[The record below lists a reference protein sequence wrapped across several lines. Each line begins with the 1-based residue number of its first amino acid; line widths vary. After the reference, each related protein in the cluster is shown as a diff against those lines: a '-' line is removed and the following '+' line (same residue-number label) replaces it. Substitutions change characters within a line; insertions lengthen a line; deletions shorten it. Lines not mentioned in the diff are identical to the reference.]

1 MPTANDKL
9 LNKEVAHAIDTLGYS
24 NDVTKKI
31 IAILNK
37 SDVNLFSQLS
47 RELDRINPNAFKIS
61 RIDQLLQS
69 VRKINS
75 QAYAEV
81 SKTLDQELKGFS
93 ASEVDYQQ
101 KLIKSVQPAPVLPIA
116 PETVYAAA
124 MDTPFQGKLLKEFL
138 TGLEEGK
145 ATLIRDA
152 VRMGVIESQ
161 TTNEIVKK
169 IRGTA
174 ALKYND
180 GILNITR
187 SNAESVVITAVA
199 HTANMAQQKVY
210 EANSD
215 IIKGYRYTATL
226 DTRTTEL
233 CASRDGNFYKIGDKK
248 PAIPA
253 HFRCRSRYVPVLKS
267 FKEMGLD
274 VELPESTRASLDGQV
289 PAKMNYQEWLSKQS
303 LERQIAV
310 LGKEK
315 ALLFNKGKLTLD
327 KFVSP
332 SGHVYTLK
340 ELEQRN
346 GKLLAESTPAV
357 AAPTKTWNPNTK
369 WAKLHD
375 DSFGAS
381 PNYIKNAI
389 IKYDDQLKEVQI
401 SSGGAHYNARNKF
414 IKNPDTIDLKTQ
426 GTWRH
431 EYGHFLDNI
440 LSNTP
445 FGFRSSAKDFDDV
458 LKAETEIVLANAG
471 FARKSAKQ
479 TAFNAARKQ
488 SMDDFREQFIKLD
501 AIEADKL
508 VASKAKDIGI
518 DLNSVDKFFND
529 ETTYIA
535 TELDTKYRKALLLDA
550 LKTKD
555 AAKFMVAINGDGW
568 TNHQIFRKGNV
579 GKFSDLVGSA
589 SRNKLLG
596 FGSYGNGG
604 HKNSYY
610 RSAPENANTEVFANL
625 TALYGSDNTFWHTV
639 VDTFY
644 PDTGKL
650 YKSILSE

>member
-31 IAILNK
+31 ISILNK
-37 SDVNLFSQLS
+37 SDVNLFAQLTK
-47 RELDRINPNAFKIS
+47 ELDKINPNTFKIA
-61 RIDQLLQS
+61 RLDQLLQS

-81 SKTLDQELKGFS
+81 SKTLDKELKGFS

-101 KLIKSVQPAPVLPIA
+101 RLIKSVQPSPVLPIS

-124 MDTPFQGKLLKEFL
+124 MDTPFQGKLLSEFL
-138 TGLEEGK
+138 TGLEDGK

-187 SNAESVVITAVA
+187 ANAESVVLTAVA
-199 HTANMAQQKVY
+199 HTANMAQQQVY

-233 CASRDGNFYKIGDKK
+233 CASRDGNFYKIGAPK

-267 FKEMGLD
+267 FRELGLD
-274 VELPESTRASLDGQV
+274 VDLPESTRASLDGQV
-289 PAKMNYQEWLSKQS
+289 PAKMNYQQWLSKQS
-303 LERQIAV
+303 LDRQITV

-315 ALLFNKGKLTLD
+315 AILFNQGKLTLD

-332 SGHVYTLK
+332 AGHVYTLK
-340 ELEQRN
+340 ELEQMN
-346 GKLLAESTPAV
+346 GKLLGETTPAV
-357 AAPTKTWNPNTK
+357 ATNKTWNPNTK

-375 DSFGAS
+375 DSFAGS
-381 PNYIKNAI
+381 PNFIKNAI

-401 SSGGAHYNARNKF
+401 SGGGAHYNARNKF

-431 EYGHFLDNI
+431 EYGHFIDNI
-440 LSNTP
+440 LSGTP
-445 FGFRSSAKDFDDV
+445 YGFRSSAKDFDDI
-458 LKAETEIVLANAG
+458 LKAETETVLANAG

-479 TAFNAARKQ
+479 TAFNIERQNNINA
-488 SMDDFREQFIKLD
+488 FREKFLKLN
-501 AIEADKL
+501 AVEADNL
-508 VASKAKDIGI
+508 VASKAKEIGVDI
-518 DLNSVDKFFND
+518 NAVDTFFNN

-535 TELDTKYRKALLLDA
+535 TELDTKYRKAQLLDA
-550 LKTKD
+550 LKNKD
-555 AAKFMVAINGDGW
+555 AAMFMVSINGDAW

-579 GKFSDLVGSA
+579 GKFSDLIGSA

-596 FGSYGNGG
+596 FGSHGVGG

-610 RSAPENANTEVFANL
+610 KSAPENANTEVFANL

-644 PDTGKL
+644 PETGKL
-650 YKSILSE
+650 YKGILSE